1 MSVTHPCPVC
11 RKWFSPD
18 PKVGKR
24 QRFCTAPDCQKERHR
39 RACAKVNQKNAEALK
54 HDRVVK
60 LLVKGSPPT
69 AIDWPRARQEVGVKV
84 AALIEEAGK
93 VVLRRA

>member
-1 MSVTHPCPVC
+1 MSATHPCLVC
-11 RKWFSPD
+11 RIWFRPD

-24 QRFCTAPDCQKERHR
+24 QRVCNNPDCQREWHR

>member
-1 MSVTHPCPVC
+1 MSATHPCLVC
-11 RKWFSPD
+11 RIWFRPD

-24 QRFCTAPDCQKERHR
+24 QRLCCNPECQQEWHR
-39 RACAKVNQKNAEALK
+39 RACARVNQKNAEALK
-54 HDRVVK
+54 RGRIVK

-69 AIDWPRARQEVGVKV
+69 AIDWPRARKEVGVKV

-93 VVLRRA
+93 VALRRA

>member
-1 MSVTHPCPVC
+1 MSATHPCPVC
-11 RKWFSPD
+11 RKWFRPD

-24 QRFCTAPDCQKERHR
+24 QRVCGNPECQREWHR
-39 RACAKVNQKNAEALK
+39 RACAKVNQQNAEALK
-54 HDRVVK
+54 RGRVVK

-84 AALIEEAGK
+84 AVLIEEAGK
-93 VVLRRA
+93 VVLRKA